1 MHLIWG
7 EVSELQGKKVKKA
20 ASKKQQYYKNNICS
34 KWAGT
39 V

>member
-20 ASKKQQYYKNNICS
+20 ASKKQQYYK
-34 KWAGT
+34 KQ
-39 V
+39 